1 MYKIEYLPIAHKD
14 MYDIIYYISNEIKN
28 PTTAKKLAKKF
39 LDGERSIL
47 SFPYG
52 NSIYNSRKKLIH
64 EYRKIRIDNYLMFYI
79 INENT
84 KVITI
89 VRVLYQK
96 INLNNILE

>member
-1 MYKIEYLPIAHKD
+1 MYKIEYLPIAKKD
-14 MYDIIYYISNEIKN
+14 MYDIIYYISNELKN
-28 PTTAKKLAKKF
+28 PTAAKKLEKKF
-39 LDGERSIL
+39 LDGEKNIL

-52 NSIYNSRKKLIH
+52 IPAYKPIKKLIH
-64 EYRKIRIDNYLMFYI
+64 EYRSIKINNFLMFYI

-96 INLNNILE
+96 MNINDVLY